1 MKKKKRL
8 VKVYSIARCL
18 GIAFAFATINPVQ
31 AGLIIQD
38 TDTGAY
44 QILDYSPI
52 GQVFTAEDAS
62 IQSIGFFIEDFNPT
76 FAPTDHNL
84 HVNLYSGGS
93 GSSGAFIGQSIVNNI
108 PDDQDGYIDFDFSM
122 VAFMVGQKYSA
133 MLVDDTVRWGVAA
146 QRDIDNYAGGYS
158 ITNVVHAGN
167 EDLRFRVIPAAIPEP
182 ETHAMLLAGLG
193 LLGFMLRRRKVSA
206 V

>member
-62 IQSIGFFIEDFNPT
+62 IQSIGFFIKDFNPT

-93 GSSGAFIGQSIVNNI
+93 GSSGALIGQANVNNI

-122 VAFMVGQKYSA
+122 VSLTVGQKYSA

-158 ITNVVHAGN
+158 ITNVGHAGN

-193 LLGFMLRRRKVSA
+193 LLGFMLRRRKESMA
-206 V
+206 